1 MGVVFG
7 PGVKISN
14 GGTLSINLK
23 LQSPNINTATV
34 VSTTSTSV
42 SFSTPCTPGH
52 PRPLSYTVTS
62 SPGCIT
68 ATGPTSPIVV
78 HGLTSGQSYTFTV
91 TASHLYDTSNASI
104 ASPTVTQI
112 SVPGAP
118 TIGTATI
125 LSTSSVAIS
134 FTAPSNNGGSVITS
148 YIATSSPGSKTGT
161 LTQAGSGTITVGGL
175 IKGNVYT
182 FTVQAQNRAGVGP
195 ASSASNCVPFII
207 GSRTFTT
214 PGSYSWMVPA
224 GITTISVVAIG
235 GGAAGGGCGIAG
247 GGGAGLGYKNNI
259 AITTTSYNL
268 VVGTGGIGY
277 STGQYSWGAGTS
289 GTVSYFGCSCLVK
302 GCGGLNN
309 RHYAQGYGGAGGGF
323 VGDGGGTGGQ
333 GGVGSSSLYG
343 GGGGGAG
350 GYCGTGGNGS
360 SGYSLTC
367 ATAGT
372 NGAGGGGGNGGGGGV
387 GVFGR
392 GPNGSAGNYTR
403 GYSGGDGG
411 SGGSTGTCAIYSGTI
426 YGGSG
431 GTFGGGG
438 GSQFGNYG
446 IPGSGGNG
454 AVRIAWPGS
463 LRRFPSTCIGVAA
476 EIGAPGI
483 PTITTASLRGL
494 TGAYIAFNPPSCY
507 GGVFTLTYVATS
519 LPGGITG
526 TILTS
531 DSGTIAI
538 TGLNSST
545 SYTFTLTAANIYGTS
560 GVSAPSNTL
569 TTLSSVGSSSTIF
582 TVAGNYSWIAPAGVT
597 SVSVVAVGGGN
608 GGANGYGYYP
618 PQGGDSYFI
627 NRCTV
632 KGGGGCIYTAGSF
645 TGGGGGCGGRGCG
658 GGGGGGAGGYTGPG
672 GNGGGGSGAGGGGGG
687 GGRNYCSRAR
697 SGGGGVGLYGQGA
710 NGAGGHYCII
720 NSRSAI
726 GGGGGSGGTDG
737 HSGYVGYMCYA
748 FNGGG
753 GCFGGGGGCGGGG
766 GGLGWR
772 NSIAVTSG
780 TSYTVVVG
788 AGSPSYS
795 AGGGAVRIV
804 WPGVRQ
810 FPSSCVGTP

>member
-1 MGVVFG
+1 MAITVGSGITISSGVSVCV
-7 PGVKISN
+7 PLNAPTI
-14 GGTLSINLK
+14 T
-23 LQSPNINTATV
+23 TAT
-34 VSTTSTSV
+34 SITSSIAGITFTAPALNGNPPV
-42 SFSTPCTPGH
+42 IK
-52 PRPLSYTVTS
+52 YVATS
-62 SPGCIT
+62 SPGNY
-68 ATGPTSPIVV
+68 TGTLTQSGAGTVTVSGLTQGQTYTFTIVAYNAFGP
-78 HGLTSGQSYTFTV
+78 GLTSAPSCSV
-91 TASHLYDTSNASI
+91 LMI
-104 ASPTVTQI
+104 AP
-112 SVPGAP
+112 PCAP
-118 TIGTATI
+118 IIGTATI
-125 LSTSSVAIS
+125 LSTSSVAVS

-195 ASSASNCVPFII
+195 ASSASNCVSFII

-214 PGSYSWMVPA
+214 PGSYSWIVPE

-268 VVGTGGIGY
+268 VVGTRGIGY
-277 STGQYSWGAGTS
+277 STGQYAYGGGTS
-289 GTVSYFGCSCLVK
+289 GTASYFGSSCLVK

-309 RHYAQGYGGAGGGF
+309 RHYAQGYGGAGGYF

-333 GGVGSSSLYG
+333 GGVGNPSRYG

-372 NGAGGGGGNGGGGGV
+372 NGAGGGGGAFSGGGGV

-392 GPNGSAGNYTR
+392 GPNGSAGNYTQ
-403 GYSGGDGG
+403 GYSGGGGG
-411 SGGSTGTCAIYSGTI
+411 SCGSTGTCSIYGGTV

-582 TVAGNYSWIAPAGVT
+582 TVAGNYSWIAPAGIC

-608 GGANGYGYYP
+608 GGTNGYGYYP
-618 PQGGDSYFI
+618 PPGGDSYFI

-645 TGGGGGCGGRGCG
+645 TGSGGGSGGTSA
-658 GGGGGGAGGYTGPG
+658 GGAGGYTGSG

-687 GGRNYCSRAR
+687 GGRTQCGRAS

-710 NGAGGHYCII
+710 NGAGGHYCI
-720 NSRSAI
+720 NYGRSAI
-726 GGGGGSGGTDG
+726 GGGGGSGGNAG
-737 HSGYVGYMCYA
+737 NGGYIGYMCYPI
-748 FNGGG
+748 NGGG

-795 AGGGAVRIV
+795 AGSGAVRIV

-810 FPSSCVGTP
+810 FPSTCVGFP